1 MINYNKIFEKNLYNL
16 NSNEKEK
23 FFFKNLLI
31 LNNYHYKNC
40 AEFKSIANTFS
51 TKKKT
56 HTSELPFLHVKMFKE
71 NNLKS
76 IPKTIKVKTY
86 KSSGTSN
93 NLLSKINVDR
103 RTSLLQS
110 KCLTMII
117 QNIIKKKKL
126 NKLYIIDNQKTLDN
140 NKFSARGAA
149 INGFMHLANSYEF
162 LLDENNNIKSNL
174 IKKLKFEKNFMIFG
188 FTSIVWEFFIKKLI
202 KKNYKIPKNNG
213 FLFHGGGWKKLENIS
228 ITKEEYNKHINN
240 FIGIDKIYNY
250 YGMVE
255 QTGSI
260 FIECEKGYYHP
271 SIFSDINIRDKNLDI
286 CNLNEIGII
295 QVSSLLPVSYPGHN
309 ILTEDMGKMINKDG
323 CKCGRQGK
331 FFEII
336 GRIPKTEVRGCSDV
350 Y

>member
-1 MINYNKIFEKNLYNL
+1 MINYNKIFDKELYNL
-16 NSNEKEK
+16 NSIDKEN

-40 AEFKSIANTFS
+40 AEFKSITNTFA
-51 TKKKT
+51 KKKINKI
-56 HTSELPFLHVKMFKE
+56 SELPFIHIKMFKE

-76 IPKTIKVKTY
+76 IPKTVETKIY
-86 KSSGTSN
+86 KSSGTSSDI
-93 NLLSKINVDR
+93 LSKVNIDR
-103 RTSLLQS
+103 TTSLMQS
-110 KCLTMII
+110 KCLTKII
-117 QNIIKKKKL
+117 QNIIKVKKL
-126 NKLYIIDNQKTLDN
+126 NKLYIIDSKKTLIE

-149 INGFMHLANSYEF
+149 INGFRHLANSYEF
-162 LLDENNNIKSNL
+162 LLDEKNNIKIKL
-174 IKKLKFEKNFMIFG
+174 IEKLKFEKDFMIFG
-188 FTSIVWEFFIKKLI
+188 FTNIIWEFFLKKLI
-202 KKNYKIPKNNG
+202 KNNYKISKNNG

-228 ITKEEYNKHINN
+228 ITKNKYNKYIKDY
-240 FIGIDKIYNY
+240 IGINKIYNY

-260 FIECEKGYYHP
+260 FIECEKGFYHP
-271 SIFSDINIRDKNLDI
+271 SIFSDIHIRDKNLNI
-286 CNLNEIGII
+286 CNLNQVGII

-309 ILTEDMGKMINKDG
+309 IITEDLGKMIGKDG
-323 CKCGRQGK
+323 CKCGRKGK